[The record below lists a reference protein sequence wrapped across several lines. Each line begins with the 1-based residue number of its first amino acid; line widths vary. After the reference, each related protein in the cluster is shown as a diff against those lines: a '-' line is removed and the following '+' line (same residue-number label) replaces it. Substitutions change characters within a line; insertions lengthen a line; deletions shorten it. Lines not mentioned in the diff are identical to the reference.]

1 MKDIEMVGHS
11 EESIRWKKTL
21 EHAERAVAITKQM
34 IGYISESSDE
44 EYPDYPGPSSPQVKK
59 HKNK

>member
-1 MKDIEMVGHS
+1 MEMAGHS

-21 EHAERAVAITKQM
+21 EHAEHAVAITKQM

-44 EYPDYPGPSSPQVKK
+44 EYPEYPGPSSLQVKN